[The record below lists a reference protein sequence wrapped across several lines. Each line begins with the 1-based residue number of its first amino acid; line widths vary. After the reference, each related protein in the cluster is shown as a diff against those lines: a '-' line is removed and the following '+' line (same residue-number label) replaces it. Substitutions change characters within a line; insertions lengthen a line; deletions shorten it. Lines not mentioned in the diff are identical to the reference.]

1 MALLDDVKA
10 VLRVSDDNK
19 DTEIGDLIA
28 AAQTD
33 LALAGVTPSMTTLDP
48 PDPLIKQAIVLYA
61 KANYGWDNQE
71 APRFQESYNLLKA
84 SLTLSADYTDYTPT
98 PGSETENT
106 FMDNVATDWGDQ

>member
-19 DTEIGDLIA
+19 DTEISDLIA

-33 LALAGVTPSMTTLDP
+33 LALAGVTSSMTTLDP
-48 PDPLIKQAIVLYA
+48 PDPLIKRAIVLYA

-71 APRFQESYNLLKA
+71 APRFQSCYELLKM
-84 SLTLSADYTDYTPT
+84 SLTLSGDYTE
-98 PGSETENT
+98 ET
-106 FMDNVATDWGDQ
+106 Q